1 MRRNIFALA
10 SLAAAISML
19 LGGHANAVEFSAT
32 FSGFE
37 EIGGLGA
44 GETGAIFSKG
54 KATLDLDLNRS
65 ARTITFNLTYS
76 GLSAPVTQS
85 HIHFGKEHVAGG
97 VMVFFCSNL
106 TNPPPGTQACPPNGG
121 SVTGTITAGNVVGP
135 TAQGITPGNFDA
147 VVAALVSN
155 SVYGNV
161 HTINFPAGEVR
172 GQVRRG
178 GSDDDSR

>member
-10 SLAAAISML
+10 TLAAATSML

-44 GETGAIFSKG
+44 GETGAIFSQG

-65 ARTITFNLTYS
+65 ASTIAFTLTYS
-76 GLSAPVTQS
+76 GLSAPVTQA

-97 VMVFFCSNL
+97 IMVFFCSNL
-106 TNPPPGTQACPPNGG
+106 ANPPPGTQPCPLPSGT
-121 SVTGTITAGNVVGP
+121 VKGTITAGNVIGP

-147 VVAALVSN
+147 VVAALASN
-155 SVYGNV
+155 TVYGNV

-178 GSDDDSR
+178 ERDDDNR

>member
-1 MRRNIFALA
+1 MRCKMLTLTNLGTATHV
-10 SLAAAISML
+10 L
-19 LGGHANAVEFSAT
+19 LGVDAANATDFSAR

-97 VMVFFCSNL
+97 GVAVFF
-106 TNPPPGTQACPPNGG
+106 PP
-121 SVTGTITAGNVVGP
+121 
-135 TAQGITPGNFDA
+135 
-147 VVAALVSN
+147 
-155 SVYGNV
+155 
-161 HTINFPAGEVR
+161 
-172 GQVRRG
+172 
-178 GSDDDSR
+178 

>member
-1 MRRNIFALA
+1 MRRNSLA
-10 SLAAAISML
+10 SATLATATFML
-19 LGGHANAVEFSAT
+19 LGAHANAVEFSAM

-97 VMVFFCSNL
+97 VVRLFL
-106 TNPPPGTQACPPNGG
+106 PRITTPPPGKEPPVISRRSWRPRSPIPPPALRTRYTAPPGRFAAKRPAAQA
-121 SVTGTITAGNVVGP
+121 TT
-135 TAQGITPGNFDA
+135 
-147 VVAALVSN
+147 
-155 SVYGNV
+155 
-161 HTINFPAGEVR
+161 R
-172 GQVRRG
+172 
-178 GSDDDSR
+178 

>member
-10 SLAAAISML
+10 TLAAATSML
-19 LGGHANAVEFSAT
+19 PGAHANAVEFSAI

-44 GETGAIFSKG
+44 GETGAIFSQG

-65 ARTITFNLTYS
+65 ARTIAFTLTYS
-76 GLSAPVTQS
+76 GLSAPVTQA

-97 VMVFFCSNL
+97 IMVFFCSNL
-106 TNPPPGTQACPPNGG
+106 ANPPPGTQPCPLPSGT
-121 SVTGTITAGNVVGP
+121 VKGTITAGNVIGP

-155 SVYGNV
+155 TVYGNV
-161 HTINFPAGEVR
+161 HTMNFPAGEVR

-178 GSDDDSR
+178 ERDDDNR